1 MKNEITS
8 VTIIGAGNVAYHLG
22 KALKDK
28 GITISHLWS
37 RTKEN
42 AQLLALEFGA
52 ELTELNELPE
62 NQIALVCLSD
72 DAIQPTIAM
81 LPQSIPVAYTSGSVN
96 LGQISSRNDLG
107 VFYPLQTISK
117 AVELD
122 LSEVPF
128 LIEAT
133 NSDFE
138 KSLIQLAKRISS
150 NVHVINSEQRQQL
163 HHSAVWI
170 NNFTNHLI
178 YQAQELTKSGNLD
191 FELLQPLL
199 KETIRKVE
207 KQSAYEAQ
215 TGPARRNDIKTLQ
228 KHLDALSGT
237 SKELYALL
245 SKSIQET
252 YSNDKL

>member
-8 VTIIGAGNVAYHLG
+8 VTIIGSGNVAHHLG
-22 KALKDK
+22 TALKNK

-42 AQLLALEFGA
+42 AEELAAKLGA
-52 ELTELNELPE
+52 KVTNLNDLPE
-62 NQIALVCLSD
+62 NQLAIVCLSD
-72 DAIQPTIAM
+72 DAIQPTIDKI
-81 LPQSIPVAYTSGSVN
+81 LKNIPIAYTSGSVN
-96 LGQISSRNDLG
+96 LSQISKRNQLG

-117 AVELD
+117 AVDLD

-133 NSDFE
+133 DANFE
-138 KSLIQLAKRISS
+138 GKLVQLAKRISS
-150 NVHVINSEQRQQL
+150 NVHLINSEQRQKL

-178 YQAQELTKSGNLD
+178 HQAQELTERGNLD

-207 KQSAYEAQ
+207 SQSAYDAQ
-215 TGPARRNDIKTLQ
+215 TGPARRNDLKTMQ
-228 KHLDALSGT
+228 KHLNELSGT

-252 YSNDKL
+252 YGND